1 MRTIRSGCP
10 VMTDV
15 EIPTKITRL
24 LGIRVPIVQAGMS
37 WASSS
42 PALPLAVSRAGGPG
56 VLAAG
61 PMRMKDFTDAVDV
74 LRAALPGPFAVN
86 LPLYRPPGR
95 RHHRLPRHAPGP
107 SNRHLPRWAEEAP
120 STARQFVMSVFP
132 VTGAGSGLAGSAPVR
147 PVPEMDGPCRTGQ
160 ATRLDNRRISFTV

>member
-1 MRTIRSGCP
+1 
-10 VMTDV
+10 MTDV

-74 LRAALPGPFAVN
+74 LRAEPPGPFAVN
-86 LPLYRPPGR
+86 LPLYRPRAGDIIDY
-95 RHHRLPRHAPGP
+95 L
-107 SNRHLPRWAEEAP
+107 
-120 STARQFVMSVFP
+120 
-132 VTGAGSGLAGSAPVR
+132 VTH
-147 PVPEMDGPCRTGQ
+147 PVPAI
-160 ATRLDNRRISFTV
+160 AT